1 MTSARV
7 SGEKSVEE
15 LDQLDRSKK
24 KPKTSDSSQDTIVNE
39 TQMIDVQ
46 NKDSS
51 LGGTNDTPQQK
62 KVSYK
67 DICMNFNG
75 GGQDHGE
82 SEDEWWYDKDDET
95 DAGDME
101 DEEASPTQ

>member
-39 TQMIDVQ
+39 TQMIDV
-46 NKDSS
+46 
-51 LGGTNDTPQQK
+51 
-62 KVSYK
+62 
-67 DICMNFNG
+67 
-75 GGQDHGE
+75 
-82 SEDEWWYDKDDET
+82 
-95 DAGDME
+95 
-101 DEEASPTQ
+101 